1 MTTDRTKS
9 LAAALCLS
17 LASLGASAQQL
28 ILSPSNVIGSS
39 GFAGVTYEPGNLLD
53 QQTGTVT
60 DNFGD
65 YWLSPTNAD
74 ASNTF
79 ITIDLGAAYPVDLLV
94 LFNTHHSF
102 NYNRGTGNF
111 RVVASNSVVDLG
123 GSNFAL
129 SGTTSVLV
137 QGTLGAV
144 WGDNPPA
151 VTFDVTDPTPYRF
164 LSFQP
169 LTVASAIAPPTPT
182 SFGMNEM
189 RVVVSAVPEA
199 STSAMMLAGVAVV
212 GWLVARRRRP
222 G

>member
-1 MTTDRTKS
+1 MTAKT
-9 LAAALCLS
+9 LIAALS
-17 LASLGASAQQL
+17 LLVMASSAGAQQL
-28 ILSPSNVIGSS
+28 PLSPSNVIGSS

-74 ASNTF
+74 PANTF
-79 ITIDLGAAYPVDLLV
+79 ITIDLGAAYPVDLIV

-111 RVVASNSVVDLG
+111 RILAGNSVVDLG

-129 SGTTSVLV
+129 TGTTSLLV
-137 QGTLGAV
+137 QGALSAV

-151 VTFDVTDPTPYRF
+151 VTFDVTDGTPYRY

-169 LTVASAIAPPTPT
+169 LSVASAIPPPTPT
-182 SFGMNEM
+182 SFGVNEM

-199 STSAMMLAGVAVV
+199 STSAMMLAGVAVL
-212 GWLVARRRRP
+212 GWLAARRRRP
-222 G
+222 D

>member
-1 MTTDRTKS
+1 MAVKT
-9 LAAALCLS
+9 LIAALS
-17 LASLGASAQQL
+17 LMAAVSTAGAQQL

-39 GFAGVTYEPGNLLD
+39 GFPSVTYEPGNILD

-60 DNFGD
+60 ESFGD

-74 ASNTF
+74 ALNTF
-79 ITIDLGAAYPVDLLV
+79 ITIDLGAPYPVDLIV

-111 RVVASNSVVDLG
+111 RIVAGNSVVDLG
-123 GSNFAL
+123 GSNFTL
-129 SGTTSVLV
+129 SGTTSLLV
-137 QGTLGAV
+137 QGSLNAV
-144 WGDNPPA
+144 WGDNPPP
-151 VTFDVTDPTPYRF
+151 VTFDVTDTASYRY

-169 LTVASAIAPPTPT
+169 LTVAAANQPPTTT
-182 SFGMNEM
+182 SFGLNEM

-212 GWLVARRRRP
+212 GWLAARRRRP